1 MSKSKTPSM
10 LIVDA
15 HAHIV
20 PAQFPDLAQQLG
32 RPVPGWPSMVALD
45 DGRARMVIDGR
56 EFRTLD
62 RAYFDLD
69 ARLALMAREHIGVQ
83 VVSPLPE
90 LLGYWLDAEIATE
103 LARLTNAAVRD
114 AQRKAPGRIAG
125 LGMLPL
131 QDIATSVAMVA
142 ELAAAGLSGVE
153 VGSNVNG
160 RSIADP
166 VFDPVWTEIVRRGLV
181 VWVHGLRP
189 AGSERLLGPA
199 MMVNVIGIPQDTAL
213 AIASFITTD
222 VLARHPGLK
231 LGFAHGGGSFGA
243 LLDRMDYVWR
253 EYPAVRQTSR
263 LSPREYVRRFCFDTV
278 TYSVPYLR
286 YLMDAFG
293 ADTLVCGTDGP
304 TTGTQYGCEAFAMEA
319 CAGDTALAAQ
329 LLSGNAAR
337 FFNLS
342 L

>member
-1 MSKSKTPSM
+1 MFV
-10 LIVDA
+10 VDA

-20 PAQFPDLAQQLG
+20 PAHFPELGERRG
-32 RPVPGWPSMVALD
+32 RPAPGWPSMVPLD
-45 DGRARMVIDGR
+45 DGRARMVIEGR

-69 ARLALMAREHIGVQ
+69 ARLALMDREKIGMQ

-90 LLGYWLDAEIATE
+90 LLGYWLQADIAIE
-103 LARLTNAAVRD
+103 LARLTNAAAAD
-114 AQRKAPGRIAG
+114 AQGAAPARIAG

-131 QDIATSVAMVA
+131 QDIAASVAMVA
-142 ELAAAGLSGVE
+142 QVAAAGLRGVE

-160 RSIADP
+160 CSIADP
-166 VFDPVWTEIVRRGLV
+166 MFDPVWAELVRHDLG

-189 AGSERLLGPA
+189 AGTERLLGPA

-243 LLDRMDYVWR
+243 LLDRLDFVWR
-253 EYPAVRQTSR
+253 EYPSVRKTSN
-263 LSPREYVRRFCFDTV
+263 LSPREYVRRFSFDTV

-286 YLMDAFG
+286 YLLDAFG
-293 ADTLVCGTDGP
+293 ADSLICGTDGP
-304 TTGTQYGCEAFAMEA
+304 TAGTQYDCEGFVMQA
-319 CAGDTALAAQ
+319 CAGDAATAAK

-337 FFNLS
+337 FFGLS
-342 L
+342 IRV

>member
-1 MSKSKTPSM
+1 MFT
-10 LIVDA
+10 VDA

-20 PAQFPDLAQQLG
+20 PAQFPDLAARLG
-32 RPVPGWPSMVALD
+32 RPAPGWPSMVSLE
-45 DGRARMVIDGR
+45 DGRARMMIDGR

-69 ARLALMAREHIGVQ
+69 ARLALMDRERIDLQ

-90 LLGYWLDAEIATE
+90 LLGYWLEPDIAAE
-103 LARLTNAAVRD
+103 LCRLTNAAVAA
-114 AQRKAPGRIAG
+114 AQTEAAGRIAG

-131 QDIATSVAMVA
+131 QDLTASVEMVA
-142 ELAAAGLSGVE
+142 ELAAMGLRGVH
-153 VGSNVNG
+153 VGSNVDG

-166 VFDPVWTEIVRRGLV
+166 HFDPVWAEIVRHGLV
-181 VWVHGLRP
+181 IWVHGIRP
-189 AGSERLLGPA
+189 AGAERLLGPGL
-199 MMVNVIGIPQDTAL
+199 MVNVIGIPQDTSL

-243 LLDRMDYVWR
+243 LLDRMDFVWR
-253 EYPAVRQTSR
+253 EYPAVRKTSR
-263 LSPREYVRRFCFDTV
+263 LSPREYTRHFCFDTV

-286 YLMDAFG
+286 YLLEAFG
-293 ADTLVCGTDGP
+293 SDTLVCGTDGP
-304 TTGTQYGCEAFAMEA
+304 TTGTQYACEPFVMEA
-319 CAGDTALAAQ
+319 CAGDAAVAAK

-337 FFNLS
+337 FFGLNP
-342 L
+342 